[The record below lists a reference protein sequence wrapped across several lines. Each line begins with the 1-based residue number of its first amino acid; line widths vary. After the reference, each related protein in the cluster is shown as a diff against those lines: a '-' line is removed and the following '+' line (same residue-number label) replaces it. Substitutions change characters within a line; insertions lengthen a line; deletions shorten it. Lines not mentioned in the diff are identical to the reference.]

1 MPEVAHD
8 INCAFYEGK
17 HLLMLLLLAK
27 TCAVVFFRDGFE
39 KKPLGLVRELDNVLV
54 RSNTL
59 QRHIARARHINS
71 DFAAAISREKKS
83 LKKV

>member
-39 KKPLGLVRELDNVLV
+39 KKPLGLVRELDNVLFDQIHYNV
-54 RSNTL
+54 TSQGHDT
-59 QRHIARARHINS
+59 
-71 DFAAAISREKKS
+71 
-83 LKKV
+83 